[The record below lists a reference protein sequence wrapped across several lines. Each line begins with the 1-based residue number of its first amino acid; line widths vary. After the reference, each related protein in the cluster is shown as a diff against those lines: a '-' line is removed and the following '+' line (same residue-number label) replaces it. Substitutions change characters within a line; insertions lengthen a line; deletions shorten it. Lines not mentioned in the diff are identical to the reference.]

1 MGQVSPAELD
11 LDWVTPLLAVGGAF
25 PGSAIPA
32 LAALEVQAVVDLRSE
47 ACDDAEAL
55 ARAGVAFLHLPTDDH
70 CALAP
75 ADLDAGVGFVRDHVA
90 AGRKVLVHCREGIG
104 RSVTL
109 CLAVMAADGVDPLQA
124 MAAIKEAR
132 VWASPSPAQFDAL
145 ASWLAGRGV
154 AAPPFQAMAAIAYRH
169 LG

>member
-1 MGQVSPAELD
+1 MASSSAAGLD
-11 LDWVTPLLAVGGAF
+11 LDWITPTLCVGGAF
-25 PGSAIPA
+25 PPSAIPG
-32 LAALEVQAVVDLRSE
+32 LAALEVEAVVDLRSE
-47 ACDDAEAL
+47 ACDDALAL
-55 ARAGVAFLHLPTDDH
+55 ARAGVDFLHLPTQDH

-75 ADLDAGVGFVRDHVA
+75 ADVDAGVAFVRPRLA

-109 CLAVMAADGVDPLQA
+109 CLAVMADGGVAPLQA
-124 MAAIKEAR
+124 MAAIKRAR

-145 ASWLAGRGV
+145 SDWLTRRGV
-154 AAPPFQAMAAIAYRH
+154 VAPPFEAMAAIAYSH